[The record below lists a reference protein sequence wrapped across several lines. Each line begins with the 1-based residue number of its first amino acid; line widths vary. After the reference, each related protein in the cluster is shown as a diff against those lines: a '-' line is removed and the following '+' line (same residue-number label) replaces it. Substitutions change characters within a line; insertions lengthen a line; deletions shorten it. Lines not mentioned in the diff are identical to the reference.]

1 MVLIASLHNNITS
14 ITKQAGH
21 PNVCLHFIK
30 HRVLLNFTE
39 SIVEPN
45 QKKQA
50 WYHQRFQR
58 VPTIDQCYTDDAVC
72 RFEADQQ
79 FRRDRMVENEIVS
92 ILRQRF
98 EDCTL
103 YEAPDHIKKCK
114 PILEQYEK
122 AAENWFIKC
131 KCLKFMFIEIY

>member
-1 MVLIASLHNNITS
+1 MSALFL
-14 ITKQAGH
+14 
-21 PNVCLHFIK
+21 
-30 HRVLLNFTE
+30 FTCEE

-45 QKKQA
+45 QQKSN
-50 WYHQRFQR
+50 WYHQRFRR
-58 VPTIDQCYTDDAVC
+58 VPTIDECYTDDAVC

-79 FRRDRMVENEIVS
+79 FRRDRMVDNEILN

-103 YEAPDHIKKCK
+103 YEAPDHMVKCK
-114 PILEQYEK
+114 PLMEQYEL

-131 KCLKFMFIEIY
+131 RSRITYRERKSFNYANAFYIPLQMAIWAVMPMQRPHS

>member
-1 MVLIASLHNNITS
+1 MFFA
-14 ITKQAGH
+14 
-21 PNVCLHFIK
+21 
-30 HRVLLNFTE
+30 E

-45 QKKQA
+45 QKKYA
-50 WYHQRFQR
+50 WYHQKFRR
-58 VPTIDQCYTDDAVC
+58 VPTIDQCYTDDVVC

-79 FRRDRMVENEIVS
+79 FRRDRMVDNEIVT

-98 EDCTL
+98 EDCTM
-103 YEAPDHIKKCK
+103 YEAPDHVEKCK

-131 KCLKFMFIEIY
+131 MLRNFIVH